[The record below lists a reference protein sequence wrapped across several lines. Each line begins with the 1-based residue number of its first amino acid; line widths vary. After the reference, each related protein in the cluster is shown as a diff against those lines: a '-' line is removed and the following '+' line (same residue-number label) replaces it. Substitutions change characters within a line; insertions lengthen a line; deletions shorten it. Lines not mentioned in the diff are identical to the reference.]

1 MPSDIPGRREASMK
15 TVPTLT
21 ELMTYSPFLDAP
33 RWKFVAMALY
43 LPLGVAL
50 VVVRV
55 VTTFVVTLFL
65 FAAPAS
71 YASAAGTV
79 ALNVLWVV
87 FGGVLRVRCA
97 DGGTPAEARSRL
109 RSARVIVSNHL
120 SQADSWPFRVLTP
133 IACVIRETYLGTS
146 RWLPVAKLTTAAF
159 DPIYVPTPGSRGEAE
174 ERAARA
180 ATKAAVERHVRDAA
194 SKPLLYFPE
203 GSITN
208 GRGLMRFSAF
218 VFGLD
223 VPVTPVAVS
232 FWEPWPLA
240 LDTVWSPLHW
250 NLLRMA
256 YQPCHVVE
264 LAVLPTLAARAGEE
278 PPAFAERTATD
289 LANEL
294 GIAATP
300 HTTEEK
306 RAAMKKL
313 KKAGQA
319 KVLREGPE
327 AVLRAA

>member
-1 MPSDIPGRREASMK
+1 
-15 TVPTLT
+15 
-21 ELMTYSPFLDAP
+21 
-33 RWKFVAMALY
+33 
-43 LPLGVAL
+43 
-50 VVVRV
+50 
-55 VTTFVVTLFL
+55 
-65 FAAPAS
+65 
-71 YASAAGTV
+71 
-79 ALNVLWVV
+79 
-87 FGGVLRVRCA
+87 VLRVRCA
-97 DGGTPAEARSRL
+97 DGGTPAEARARL

-264 LAVLPTLAARAGEE
+264 LAVLPTLTARAGEE

-319 KVLREGPE
+319 RVLREGPE
-327 AVLRAA
+327 AVLRAD